1 MTATALHRCWSPAM
15 FQPSGRPCLATA
27 RSRVSRRGA
36 DNTSKTTPFSLGLP
50 SSREGCSPQTTRPS
64 AGLRLGCLAAL
75 GCLLLAGCA
84 SVKMPAGLR
93 GEFSRK
99 QQQREQQAIHQFEQH
114 RDLAE
119 YQAAV
124 HCWQRGDEK
133 ACREQLEKLLARNP
147 RHTAARLLLADVYLA
162 QERYADALEQAQR
175 VLAHSP
181 ENAEAHY
188 MMGLVLD
195 ARGDFADALEHYRR
209 AVEIEPEEEIYRL
222 GYALA
227 LEAAEKEAPSVADAT
242 RADIVGLENTS
253 SPGSAT
259 ASVPGASRSVL
270 HCLPPP
276 PDVAAEP
283 LQTESLHHTDGIRP
297 AGCADCTDLN
307 DWVDSARGKSDLAPT
322 ACPAV
327 ATVGDAQAPGMACA
341 ASFDFPASPASVHL
355 PSGSATVAATLPAG
369 LPEAVSNL
377 LKRAREE
384 LRCGREAEAEALLRE
399 ACSIHPHNPQIPVG
413 AGVMA
418 LGYGRPGLAW
428 RILTDVKDRFSDCP
442 AISRLLGVACYRL
455 GDFSGAEAALRHALS
470 LDNSSALS
478 YFLLGCTLAKLGQR
492 ESAEEC
498 FRQARRLDPRY
509 GVRLQAGRA
518 GAA

>member
-124 HCWQRGDEK
+124 H
-133 ACREQLEKLLARNP
+133 ARNP

-181 ENAEAHY
+181 KNAEAHY

-227 LEAAEKEAPSVADAT
+227 RVQ
-242 RADIVGLENTS
+242 TS
-253 SPGSAT
+253 
-259 ASVPGASRSVL
+259 
-270 HCLPPP
+270 
-276 PDVAAEP
+276 
-283 LQTESLHHTDGIRP
+283 
-297 AGCADCTDLN
+297 
-307 DWVDSARGKSDLAPT
+307 
-322 ACPAV
+322 
-327 ATVGDAQAPGMACA
+327 
-341 ASFDFPASPASVHL
+341 
-355 PSGSATVAATLPAG
+355 
-369 LPEAVSNL
+369 
-377 LKRAREE
+377 
-384 LRCGREAEAEALLRE
+384 
-399 ACSIHPHNPQIPVG
+399 
-413 AGVMA
+413 
-418 LGYGRPGLAW
+418 LAW
-428 RILTDVKDRFSDCP
+428 RTRRPRVQPRLRSREQAVRCCTVCLRHLM
-442 AISRLLGVACYRL
+442 SRLSRCKRNRSTTPTASGRPVA
-455 GDFSGAEAALRHALS
+455 
-470 LDNSSALS
+470 
-478 YFLLGCTLAKLGQR
+478 QI
-492 ESAEEC
+492 
-498 FRQARRLDPRY
+498 
-509 GVRLQAGRA
+509 VRT
-518 GAA
+518 